1 MEILP
6 SNHYQFSAL
15 LTSVASVSLVVLVMR
30 KSISRTL
37 KRQFLLY
44 YAALFLWSLNVFIC
58 TSVYDFGTSYLFCQL
73 THIAAVMIP
82 VFFLHFTYAYLGW
95 SGKRSVRIA
104 LFGFYVAASFFVAVI
119 ALRPSLFFLRIEPKL
134 SFPYFPTAGLL
145 YTPWMATFALAVLIA
160 HASLLKGVME
170 SKGLRK
176 KQMQFFM
183 IANLLGYSGG
193 IGCFLPVYDLPYF
206 PFPYG
211 PYGVFFLSMISGY
224 VILRHRFVDVH
235 IFVKN
240 TIVFAALFAT
250 IISLFSFV
258 LFIFQNILYR
268 FISPNPFLTN
278 AVGVVTLI
286 MIYDPLKKL
295 LMRITDKY
303 LFQKKESIKVILNQ
317 LAGNIIMILDI
328 SQVADKILA
337 TLRESLRLESGAIII
352 KDEKDKGY
360 EVLESFNVEVAGS
373 RYEVDD
379 IFLKY
384 LGETKKI
391 INLENAEEKNTLP
404 APILGRLQDFRA
416 VLCIP
421 LFIHNELI
429 GVLTLG
435 KKKSDEEY
443 TSEELDYLPT
453 VASQVSIAL
462 SNARLYEILKK
473 SQVDFA
479 QQAKMAAIGTLSA
492 GISHEIKNPLNH
504 MRLAVGMLRLNKRLG
519 VYNNFTK
526 DQFEGEVFN
535 AVERIDANITR
546 ATEVIE
552 RLSSFAKKP
561 KELKLEAV
569 SLEKALENAF
579 RLLDRELEHYGI
591 AVKKNYAADLPLVSA
606 DEHAVED
613 VFLNLLVNARHAI
626 KEKGTITV
634 GTHLRGRAVEVA
646 IRDTG
651 CGISPENLEKIFDPF
666 FTTKDTTRNPDGESV
681 KGTGLGLFI
690 VRELIK
696 KLGGRIDVE
705 SEVGK
710 GTCFRITF
718 PVLQE
723 ELAKG
728 A

>member
-1 MEILP
+1 MTTIDHFHL
-6 SNHYQFSAL
+6 SAI
-15 LTSVASVSLVVLVMR
+15 LTSVLNVLLVLFVLRFARNRGLRTRFVWYGCA
-30 KSISRTL
+30 ISWWAF
-37 KRQFLLY
+37 FLLPFSRVDDPN
-44 YAALFLWSLNVFIC
+44 L
-58 TSVYDFGTSYLFCQL
+58 SYLFCQL
-73 THIAAVMIP
+73 LHGSSIFIPPLFIHFLFCYLHINEKREWSILKIIYVISGVFWFFDILQPKYFILSVTHK
-82 VFFLHFTYAYLGW
+82 LG
-95 SGKRSVRIA
+95 
-104 LFGFYVAASFFVAVI
+104 
-119 ALRPSLFFLRIEPKL
+119 
-134 SFPYFPTAGLL
+134 FPYFMNPGPL
-145 YTPWMATFALAVLIA
+145 YLFWMLTFFGIIIYG
-160 HASLLKGVME
+160 HIILLKGIIDSRGMIRNQRT
-170 SKGLRK
+170 L
-176 KQMQFFM
+176 FF
-183 IANLLGYSGG
+183 IGNALGYFGG
-193 IGCFLPVYDLPYF
+193 IGTFLPVYDKTC
-206 PFPYG
+206 FPY
-211 PYGVFFLSMISGY
+211 PYGVYGVALFSVVTAYASMRFKFIDIEVIIKKTLVFAGVFGMMMSVVAGVTSLMQSYVSQFFKVDTRLSMSLS
-224 VILRHRFVDVH
+224 VAAAIL
-235 IFVKN
+235 
-240 TIVFAALFAT
+240 L
-250 IISLFSFV
+250 
-258 LFIFQNILYR
+258 
-268 FISPNPFLTN
+268 
-278 AVGVVTLI
+278 
-286 MIYDPLKKL
+286 YDPVRKFLVEV
-295 LMRITDKY
+295 TDRY
-303 LFQKKESIKVILNQ
+303 LFQKKDDIKVILNQ

-337 TLRESLRLESGAIII
+337 TLREELRLESGAIII

-360 EVLESFNVEVAGS
+360 EVLESFNIAAAGG
-373 RYEVDD
+373 RYDGGD

-384 LGETKKI
+384 LGETKRI

-421 LFIHNELI
+421 LLIHNELI

-535 AVERIDANITR
+535 AVERIDVNITR

-561 KELKLEAV
+561 KELKLEPV
-569 SLEKALENAF
+569 SLEKALEKAF

-591 AVKKNYAADLPLVSA
+591 AVQKNYTADLPLVSA

-634 GTHLRGRAVEVA
+634 GTCLRGRAVEVA

>member
-1 MEILP
+1 MTATSIIGLLNIL
-6 SNHYQFSAL
+6 S
-15 LTSVASVSLVVLVMR
+15 SLGLAFFVF
-30 KSISRTL
+30 L
-37 KRQFLLY
+37 KRPKCRTNQSYLLFGL
-44 YAALFLWSLNVFIC
+44 AVALYSAGYFLW
-58 TSVYDFGTSYLFCQL
+58 G
-73 THIAAVMIP
+73 
-82 VFFLHFTYAYLGW
+82 
-95 SGKRSVRIA
+95 
-104 LFGFYVAASFFVAVI
+104 
-119 ALRPSLFFLRIEPKL
+119 
-134 SFPYFPTAGLL
+134 
-145 YTPWMATFALAVLIA
+145 MAQR
-160 HASLLKGVME
+160 E
-170 SKGLRK
+170 E
-176 KQMQFFM
+176 
-183 IANLLGYSGG
+183 
-193 IGCFLPVYDLPYF
+193 
-206 PFPYG
+206 
-211 PYGVFFLSMISGY
+211 
-224 VILRHRFVDVH
+224 
-235 IFVKN
+235 
-240 TIVFAALFAT
+240 AALFAFKVLTSGIILINSAYLEFVFSILEERSKKRT
-250 IISLFSFV
+250 ILWMCHAVNLFFV
-258 LFIFQNILYR
+258 YAVFDQWLFEAVIKKNIWGYWPIVKYLFYVYFICWAGQFFYGLSRLYGGYRSAMGQRATQIKYVFASTLIGYFGGATNWLPWFNITFFPPHLNILVTAYVAILAYAVVR
-268 FISPNPFLTN
+268 HHLMEIEVIIKKTLVFAGVFGFMISVVAGITTLTQTCVGQFFLVDTRLSMSLSV
-278 AVGVVTLI
+278 AAAILL
-286 MIYDPLKKL
+286 YDPVRKFLVEV
-295 LMRITDKY
+295 TDRY
-303 LFQKKESIKVILNQ
+303 LFQKKDDIKVILNQ

-360 EVLESFNVEVAGS
+360 EVLESFNVAVAGS
-373 RYEVDD
+373 RYEADD

-384 LGETKKI
+384 LGETKRI

-404 APILGRLQDFRA
+404 ASILGRLQDLRA

-561 KELKLEAV
+561 KEHKLEPV

-591 AVKKNYAADLPLVSA
+591 AVKRNYTADLPLVSA
-606 DEHAVED
+606 DAHAVED

-710 GTCFRITF
+710 GTCFRVTF